1 MIEFVN
7 GLFLRF
13 GITEFRINKEHMK
26 QISWLGW
33 GQFASLFLSLI
44 SIKLTTAI
52 GTAEYGSFILATSI
66 GGLIS
71 LSFFGPLEQGF
82 IRYYF
87 EYSGSEEERSAY
99 LASILRMLV
108 ISAAVLVLSAAA
120 VISVAVL
127 KYDQSLL
134 FWGSAGILIIISS
147 LANPFNGLLNAMK
160 LRKQISIIQTLEKLS
175 IVLLLLAAGAVMV
188 MDASMVM
195 ICVLSATGVF
205 LAVRIF
211 FFRRQMS
218 ILPPDEV
225 TVRIR
230 KESIKKIAMYS
241 LPFIIWGWLSWFQF
255 NGERWVIKSMVSTSE
270 AGKYGLAASL
280 VNNSIVLVYGVF
292 IQFILPFIYG
302 KFSHA
307 DRDEKLKGYS
317 VIKIASVLTAVLF
330 AVFALFLFFAGET
343 VVHFIS
349 SKDFVISSW
358 FFFILAIGIGF
369 FYIGQTLAIVGM
381 ALQKP
386 EAYIFPKIISAVVS
400 LAGYIA
406 GCYWFGINGIAYA
419 ICFANAFYLVS
430 VYLVNRTLKKA
441 LYAS

>member
-1 MIEFVN
+1 M
-7 GLFLRF
+7 
-13 GITEFRINKEHMK
+13 T

-44 SIKLTTAI
+44 SIKLTTSI
-52 GTAEYGSFILATSI
+52 GTVEYGNFILATSI
-66 GGLIS
+66 GGLMS

-87 EYSGSEEERSAY
+87 EYTNSEEERSAY
-99 LASILRMLV
+99 LASVLRLMM
-108 ISAAVLVLSAAA
+108 ISAAVLMIVSIGVVA
-120 VISVAVL
+120 IAVL
-127 KYDQSLL
+127 HYGQSLL

-175 IVLLLLAAGAVMV
+175 IVILLFAAGAMLT
-188 MDASMVM
+188 MDASFVM
-195 ICVLSATGVF
+195 ICVLSATGMF
-205 LAVRIF
+205 LAVRIY

-218 ILPPDEV
+218 AHPTIEV
-225 TVRIR
+225 IARIR
-230 KESIKKIAMYS
+230 IESIKKIAMYS

-292 IQFILPFIYG
+292 IQFVLPSIYS
-302 KFSHA
+302 KFSQG
-307 DRDEKLKGYS
+307 DRTEKLKGYS
-317 VIKIASVLTAVLF
+317 VIKIASVLTVILFSAF
-330 AVFALFLFFAGET
+330 AVFLFFAGET
-343 VVHFIS
+343 VVHIIS
-349 SKDFVISSW
+349 SKDFIISSW
-358 FFFILAIGIGF
+358 FFLILTIGIGF
-369 FYIGQTLAIVGM
+369 FYVGQTLAIVGM
-381 ALQKP
+381 ALQRP

-400 LAGYIA
+400 LAGYIG

-419 ICFANAFYLVS
+419 VCFANAFYLIS
-430 VYLVNRTLKKA
+430 VYIVNRKLRKE
-441 LYAS
+441 L